1 MPQRIQTTLIRRTCT
16 LGETLKFGMINY
28 SIFGTFDSLL
38 VGLCLASPVTRY
50 NFGSLFSSCFSKDFW
65 VVKIFHRIFQGPDIF
80 ISFRLL
86 VDASYY
92 CDLTMRTRLDYDF
105 FLPLSRTSGAVKYV
119 NLLDCAL
126 SCFLDITRII
136 III

>member
-105 FLPLSRTSGAVKYV
+105 FPASIPNHRGSKICEFFGLCFVLLPGHY
-119 NLLDCAL
+119 
-126 SCFLDITRII
+126 
-136 III
+136 